1 MEYGEVRNLISRGP
15 LRGLSGNRP
24 ETAQTPDGQ
33 VDMPLIVTNVRCKWI
48 VYGLDGFGGK
58 LEGCTRMRP
67 EVAPASAHSPHSGHA
82 FRVTSW
88 FHGIVRNLEGCAVPR
103 RSIRA

>member
-48 VYGLDGFGGK
+48 VYGFDGFGGK

-67 EVAPASAHSPHSGHA
+67 EVAPARSWTRFPNH
-82 FRVTSW
+82 W
-88 FHGIVRNLEGCAVPR
+88 FHGMFRNFKLEGCASAAPH